1 VGGLAVSL
9 SFEEEF
15 RDLGFRH
22 IAGVDEA
29 GRGPLAGPVVAAAV
43 IFPAGVFLPEVDDS
57 KKLSPHKRERLYQE
71 IVNGASAFGV
81 GEIAVETIDQINIG
95 EASFQAM
102 RKAVEALPISPD
114 LLLID
119 GNHPIPGITI
129 KQITI
134 IGGDAQSFSIAS
146 ASILAKVTRD
156 RTMEAYEV
164 LFPGYGFSQNKGYGT
179 RSHREALKRLG
190 PCEIH
195 RRSFS
200 LFGP

>member
-1 VGGLAVSL
+1 LTVSL
-9 SFEEEF
+9 SFEKDLT
-15 RDLGFRH
+15 DLGFRH

-43 IFPAGVFLPEVDDS
+43 IFPAGTFLPEVDDS
-57 KKLSPHKRERLYQE
+57 KRLSAEKREVLYQK
-71 IVNGASAFGV
+71 IIKGALAFGV
-81 GEIAVETIDQINIG
+81 GEVDVEAIDRVNIG
-95 EASFQAM
+95 QASLQAM
-102 RKAVEALPISPD
+102 RKAVEALSVTPD

-119 GNHPIPGITI
+119 GNIPIPGMTI
-129 KQITI
+129 KQLTV

-156 RTMEAYEV
+156 RIMEAYEV
-164 LFPGYGFSQNKGYGT
+164 LYPGYGFSQNKGYGT

>member
-1 VGGLAVSL
+1 MTVSL
-9 SFEEEF
+9 SFEKDLT
-15 RDLGFRH
+15 DLGFRH

-43 IFPAGVFLPEVDDS
+43 IFPAGTFLPEVDDS
-57 KKLSPHKRERLYQE
+57 KRLSAEKREVLYQK
-71 IVNGASAFGV
+71 IIKGALAFGV
-81 GEIAVETIDQINIG
+81 GEVDVEAIDRVNIG
-95 EASFQAM
+95 QASLQAM
-102 RKAVEALPISPD
+102 RKAVEALSVTPD

-119 GNHPIPGITI
+119 GNIPIPGMTI
-129 KQITI
+129 KQLTV

-156 RTMEAYEV
+156 RIMEAYEV
-164 LFPGYGFSQNKGYGT
+164 LYPGYGFSQNKGYGT

>member
-1 VGGLAVSL
+1 MTVSL
-9 SFEEEF
+9 SFEKDLT
-15 RDLGFRH
+15 DLGFSH

-43 IFPAGVFLPEVDDS
+43 IFPAGTFLPEVDDS
-57 KKLSPHKRERLYQE
+57 KRLSAEKREVLYQK
-71 IVNGASAFGV
+71 IIKGALAFGV
-81 GEIAVETIDQINIG
+81 GEVDVEAIDRVNIG
-95 EASFQAM
+95 QASLQAM
-102 RKAVEALPISPD
+102 RKAVEALSVTPD

-119 GNHPIPGITI
+119 GNIPIPGMTI
-129 KQITI
+129 KQLTV

-156 RTMEAYEV
+156 RIMEAYEV
-164 LFPGYGFSQNKGYGT
+164 LYPGYGFSQNKGYGT